1 MTEEQKARWLEMATE
16 NGTNRQPAVFKKTP
30 SPPPE
35 FIFTENQYF
44 NLCATVAREA
54 KREAMEEMREPLIDV
69 LVHLVGAHSLLSR
82 SPKKAAP
89 SDKMFDQMLADYGR
103 SIERGRAAIDEIDRR
118 LAEGETT

>member
-44 NLCATVAREA
+44 NLCATVAREV
-54 KREAMEEMREPLIDV
+54 KREALEEMREWV
-69 LVHLVGAHSLLSR
+69 L
-82 SPKKAAP
+82 
-89 SDKMFDQMLADYGR
+89 DQTGD
-103 SIERGRAAIDEIDRR
+103 AAIILRFTAELTRRIAALEDE
-118 LAEGETT
+118 T